1 MTDSKNPLA
10 GDAGTR
16 LMEELQQYLQARAE
30 RTVTTMG
37 RRLGEATKQLAE
49 PDSSVS
55 DTLGT
60 LAKGGKALG
69 QGKSPARAAGAM
81 GLSTLTSGLKEKVSG
96 LFGKGGKGGKGE
108 TRAKSVVIIEDI
120 DIGVPVEQAYNQWTE
135 LQKFSRFAKGVVN
148 VDQSD
153 QTTYNW
159 QVKVAKA
166 GRSWKAKVTEQ
177 VPDERIAWTSEGAK
191 GTTKGVVTFHRLG
204 DNLTKVL
211 LVVEYFPKGL
221 VEKTGNLVRAQG
233 RRVRLDLKL
242 FRKFVTMQEK
252 TAEGWRGEIR
262 DGEVVREREDED
274 EEGRGEGEAEAEADE
289 QDEAGDG
296 EEEDQDGSW
305 DESERWEEDEEPE
318 GEPARARRAPEEA
331 ADEEDEIEE
340 EEEEDEEPYEQDA
353 EPEGEPY
360 EEERPRR
367 RAASRR

>member
-1 MTDSKNPLA
+1 MTDSRNPLA
-10 GDAGTR
+10 GDAGAR

-30 RTVTTMG
+30 RTVATMG

-55 DTLGT
+55 GTLGT

-81 GLSTLTSGLKEKVSG
+81 GLSKLTSGIKEKVTG
-96 LFGKGGKGGKGE
+96 LFGMGGKGGKGE

-148 VDQSD
+148 VEKTD
-153 QTTYNW
+153 QTNYNW

-177 VPDERIAWTSEGAK
+177 IPDERIVWTSEGAK
-191 GTTKGVVTFHRLG
+191 GTTKGVVTFHPLG

-242 FRKFVTMQEK
+242 FRKFVTMQDEA
-252 TAEGWRGEIR
+252 AEGWRGEIR
-262 DGEVVREREDED
+262 DAEVVREGEDED
-274 EEGRGEGEAEAEADE
+274 GRREAEAESDE
-289 QDEAGDG
+289 QDEGDDG

-318 GEPARARRAPEEA
+318 EEPARARKAPKEA

-353 EPEGEPY
+353 EPYSDEEPY